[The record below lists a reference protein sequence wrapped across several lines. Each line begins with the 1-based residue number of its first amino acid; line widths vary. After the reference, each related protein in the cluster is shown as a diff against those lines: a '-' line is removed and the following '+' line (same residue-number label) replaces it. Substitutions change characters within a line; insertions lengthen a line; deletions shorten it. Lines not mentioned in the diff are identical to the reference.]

1 MRDKRG
7 VMRGMVSVVL
17 LAGSVLWCGG
27 CRSMDLHDGEV
38 EVTEFR
44 PQTADGWEIEL
55 KRYRAGRP
63 DSGRL
68 PVILCHGRTSNG
80 KTWDM
85 TPELSLARYLAR
97 QGYDVWVPNL
107 RGTGTSSKTGFAVI
121 REMLTL
127 RVDNARQ
134 LVNVPRIAN
143 PARFGWTFDD
153 YCFQDLPAIIDT
165 VKRESGQQRVLWVGL
180 SMGGMV
186 IFPYL
191 DHAER
196 DAVAGFVALGSPV
209 YMPQPPNDLYQL
221 LVRYPRMFQV
231 STALLNN
238 HIPSVIGGVAGY
250 EAQATFFYSPEN
262 MDREVVRKYLIEGTE
277 DTSTG
282 VTGQMLG
289 MLKTGHLKSADEK
302 VDYTADL
309 DRVTVPALLVSAKAD
324 NMCEPTCV
332 RYAYEHVGST
342 DKTYRELGLA
352 NNFSADYGHIDIVL
366 GKNAPREVYPLI
378 LDWLRQHD
386 RP

>member
-1 MRDKRG
+1 
-7 VMRGMVSVVL
+7 
-17 LAGSVLWCGG
+17 
-27 CRSMDLHDGEV
+27 
-38 EVTEFR
+38 
-44 PQTADGWEIEL
+44 
-55 KRYRAGRP
+55 
-63 DSGRL
+63 
-68 PVILCHGRTSNG
+68 
-80 KTWDM
+80 
-85 TPELSLARYLAR
+85 
-97 QGYDVWVPNL
+97 
-107 RGTGTSSKTGFAVI
+107 
-121 REMLTL
+121 
-127 RVDNARQ
+127 
-134 LVNVPRIAN
+134 
-143 PARFGWTFDD
+143 
-153 YCFQDLPAIIDT
+153 
-165 VKRESGQQRVLWVGL
+165 
-180 SMGGMV
+180 MV

-191 DHAER
+191 EHAER
-196 DAVAGFVALGSPV
+196 DDVAGFVALGSPV